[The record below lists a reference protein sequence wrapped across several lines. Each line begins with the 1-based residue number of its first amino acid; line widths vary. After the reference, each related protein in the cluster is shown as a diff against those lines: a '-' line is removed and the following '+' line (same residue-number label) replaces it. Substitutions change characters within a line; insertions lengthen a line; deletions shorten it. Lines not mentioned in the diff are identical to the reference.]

1 MEKKVNL
8 KIEEIIKILEDE
20 TAIEILKE
28 SEKCFKIGADRAA
41 LLFAFNSLMQ
51 ALKSKLIKA
60 GRPRDVEEGEWN
72 NFYDGLLDD
81 DKTEKVILKE
91 ISNSSSKYFS
101 LDEKL
106 KQDMKYWISRR
117 NACAHWKSSDDISS
131 DLVNVFYSFYL
142 HNIYKFNLGSSVD
155 QTISDLC
162 DIYDIT
168 KYRPGTSPEFV
179 VRRINYSIKNEEFSV
194 FLDRLSDRFLWNFN
208 KDSPLLEITQYM
220 FLLLDERKVKDL
232 SEKIRTNPEWA
243 SYFLEKYPRFFTYIF
258 KTKDDFF
265 EIIKVKHES
274 CCKLFLIF
282 KNQGLFSKNP
292 QDNDFE
298 KFYKFIFDCNIYI
311 DEDSLYDEDLYNYVK
326 SNLKQYFSS
335 WSWLNENSRCDN
347 IISVLIMKNPDLE
360 ICSIIIN
367 HFSNQF
373 NSYFF
378 LERFRSTTAKDFNK
392 EFMNI
397 ANANNLIIPQNV
409 LNIMQNNC

>member
-1 MEKKVNL
+1 MNL

-117 NACAHWKSSDDISS
+117 NACAHWKTSDDISS
-131 DLVNVFYSFYL
+131 DLVNVFYTFYL
-142 HNIYKFNLGSSVD
+142 RNIYRFQLGSSVD
-155 QTISDLC
+155 QTVSDLC

-179 VRRINYSIKNEEFSV
+179 IRRINYSIKDEEFLT
-194 FLDRLSDRFLWNFN
+194 FINLLTDRLAWNFN
-208 KDSPLLEITQYM
+208 IKTPLLEITQYM
-220 FLLLDERKVKDL
+220 FLLLDDHKVNIL
-232 SEKIRTNPEWA
+232 TEKIRTNTEWA
-243 SYFLEKYPRFFTYIF
+243 SYFLEKYPRFFNYIY
-258 KTKDDFF
+258 KTKEDFF
-265 EIIKVKHES
+265 EIIKVKSDS

-282 KNQGLFSKNP
+282 KNQDLFNTDS
-292 QDNDFE
+292 QDNDYE
-298 KFYKFIFDCNIYI
+298 RFYNYIFDNRISI
-311 DEDSLYDEDLYNYVK
+311 DEESIYNDDFYNFVK
-326 SNLKQYFSS
+326 SHLKNYLSN
-335 WSWLNENSRCDN
+335 WSWLNDNSRCDN
-347 IISVLIMKNPDLE
+347 IINALVKKSPDFD
-360 ICSIIIN
+360 ICNIIIN
-367 HFSNQF
+367 HFNKA
-373 NSYFF
+373 NYSYYF
-378 LERFRSTTAKDFNK
+378 LERFRYDISKSFNRDFL
-392 EFMNI
+392 NI
-397 ANANNLIIPQNV
+397 ATQCQLKIPNYLLLI
-409 LNIMQNNC
+409 LQNNC